1 MSREQI
7 DSAIYA
13 LIQGIAPFQTSS
25 RRLPINWLE
34 TAPERQ
40 PALYLLHGQEVLE
53 QNVQKMGGPL
63 SSTINYTVILMVH
76 SGGQINSTPMSRLN
90 PIIDALVNAIHP
102 TNGTKQTLGDLVHRL
117 IISGPIETDEGLLG
131 DQAIAVV
138 PLSVIVSGAQLAAI

>member
-25 RRLPINWLE
+25 RRLPTNWLE

>member
-13 LIQGIAPFQTSS
+13 LIQGIASFQTSS
-25 RRLPINWLE
+25 RRLPTNWIE

-63 SSTINYTVILMVH
+63 FSTINYTVVLMVH
-76 SGGQINSTPMSRLN
+76 AGGQINSTPMSRLN
-90 PIIDALVNAIHP
+90 PIIDALVNVIHL
-102 TNGTKQTLGDLVHRL
+102 TNGEKQTLDGLVHRL
-117 IISGPIETDEGLLG
+117 VISGPIETDEGLLG

>member
-53 QNVQKMGGPL
+53 QNVQRMGGPL

-76 SGGQINSTPMSRLN
+76 SGGQIDSVPMSRLN
-90 PIIDALVNAIHP
+90 PIIDALVNVVHL
-102 TNGTKQTLGDLVHRL
+102 TNGEKQTLGGLVHRL
-117 IISGPIETDEGLLG
+117 VISGPIETDEGLLG
-131 DQAIAVV
+131 DQAIAVI
-138 PLSVIVSGAQLAAI
+138 PLSVIASGAQLAAI

>member
-53 QNVQKMGGPL
+53 QNVQRMGGPL

-76 SGGQINSTPMSRLN
+76 SGGQIDSVPMSRLN
-90 PIIDALVNAIHP
+90 PIIDALVNVVHL

-117 IISGPIETDEGLLG
+117 VISGPIETDEGLLG
-131 DQAIAVV
+131 DQAIAVI
-138 PLSVIVSGAQLAAI
+138 PLSVIASGAQLAAI